1 MGEILHSCL
10 RPRLHWYTAPLPVL
24 LLILPSSS
32 RAVTCAD
39 LPPTTVEVTL
49 LESPLQTDFRRSY
62 RALKGM
68 TPRYADHELA
78 VLGLT
83 YGQAVARTRVSARSL
98 HDRTGQW
105 ECSTVQI
112 AVQIGYQPLTVYVGR
127 EFPQGTCGFKEIYG
141 HEMRHAETYRNHA
154 RAIVPEIA
162 ETLRERFASSEPMR
176 GSAGETLERLRRE
189 LEDRWV
195 PYIRRKLEQVETAQ
209 RAIDTPEEYERVAT
223 SCNREIRRALGE
235 KR

>member
-1 MGEILHSCL
+1 MKSGL
-10 RPRLHWYTAPLPVL
+10 RSYATLLTVL
-24 LLILPSSS
+24 ALNLPSAAH
-32 RAVTCAD
+32 AVTCAD

-49 LESPLQTDFRRSY
+49 LESALQTDFRRSY

-68 TPRYADHELA
+68 THRYSDHELA

-83 YGQAVARTRVSARSL
+83 HGQAVARTRVAARSL

-154 RAIVPEIA
+154 RTIVPEIA

-209 RAIDTPEEYERVAT
+209 RAIDTREEYERVAA
-223 SCNREIRRALGE
+223 SCSGEIRRTLGGA